1 MPDVRTLLVD
11 LSERFGGA
19 SARALGLLGAFP
31 KGEVALASLEGSQ
44 VTDEG
49 RRTSE
54 DVFVVARRKFDPRI
68 PWRLLDLVRSEGFDV
83 LDAQNVQSKVWCT
96 MAARRAPVA
105 LVSTLN
111 SWYLAEHG
119 GSLRGR
125 TYQALERMT
134 AGATDLYIAVS
145 QDIEER
151 LIEDGASPETIRYIP
166 NAVSLE
172 PPSPEGNRDW
182 LHDEFG
188 VPRDARVCCAVGRLV
203 EAKAFDRLI
212 DAIRALDDPSL
223 HCLIVGDGS
232 LRESLATR
240 AALEGVQDHV
250 HLVGFRQPQEVKRIV
265 QACDIFVLSSTT
277 EGTPVALLEAA
288 ALSRPIVATR
298 VGGIPDVLRDGEH
311 AFLVDP
317 GDSSQLA
324 MAIRDALQRP
334 DAASELGRNARQRI
348 AENFSVESQV
358 GATRAAYRQALQRA
372 QG

>member
-1 MPDVRTLLVD
+1 
-11 LSERFGGA
+11 
-19 SARALGLLGAFP
+19 
-31 KGEVALASLEGSQ
+31 
-44 VTDEG
+44 
-49 RRTSE
+49 
-54 DVFVVARRKFDPRI
+54 
-68 PWRLLDLVRSEGFDV
+68 
-83 LDAQNVQSKVWCT
+83 
-96 MAARRAPVA
+96 
-105 LVSTLN
+105 
-111 SWYLAEHG
+111 
-119 GSLRGR
+119 
-125 TYQALERMT
+125 MT